1 MLFKFTLCL
10 FTSIVNKEFVCDID
24 KFSYLVAPL
33 TQYAPIH
40 ENSFDFIDWYEV
52 EKAITHKHLK
62 VELDDMS
69 KLEDAVIIDY
79 SDNLRRYFVQ
89 SICYDL
95 NPLSPIPQGTAIR
108 EKGCQNFVKKI
119 SRVMNFLQ
127 PIPGALP
134 ILKGRTATY
143 VIPEFC
149 KEYSI
154 KASVFRSVLLLP
166 SIFTRLDSQ
175 LLALELKHRLDL
187 PIDDEYMLSALT
199 TPSANM
205 EMNYERL
212 KTLGDSFLK
221 FCVTVR
227 LYVSFPEK
235 HEGQL
240 HNQPWRP
247 ANMITITDDPENSK
261 KNKVHDLADK
271 TLADVFYEWN
281 KNLPHVS
288 LKDHKNV
295 DFKRIEEICGYTFNH
310 KHLIAEAL
318 THASLPNST
327 TSCYHRL
334 EFLGNAILDFL
345 TVKYLYEKYPDSPLG
360 IITDLKNAS
369 VNKQIL
375 GAICEVVGL
384 QKHII
389 HFSAK
394 LLSAIT
400 NFSSIVEDMREKNED
415 HGEYW
420 SDLEVPKVM
429 SDVIESMLG
438 AIFVDSMFDP
448 KAPQKLFD
456 LWIKPV
462 LSKHVTPDTLKV
474 HPVKQLTEIIQKHGC
489 AQFLL
494 RNIMTENTEME
505 SQQCTIFVH
514 DTVVGHASSM
524 SNIQAARKL
533 AAQVVLEKIEKNET
547 YLDSVCSCSA
557 FPKND
562 NKQ

>member
-1 MLFKFTLCL
+1 
-10 FTSIVNKEFVCDID
+10 
-24 KFSYLVAPL
+24 
-33 TQYAPIH
+33 
-40 ENSFDFIDWYEV
+40 
-52 EKAITHKHLK
+52 
-62 VELDDMS
+62 
-69 KLEDAVIIDY
+69 
-79 SDNLRRYFVQ
+79 
-89 SICYDL
+89 
-95 NPLSPIPQGTAIR
+95 
-108 EKGCQNFVKKI
+108 
-119 SRVMNFLQ
+119 MNFLQ